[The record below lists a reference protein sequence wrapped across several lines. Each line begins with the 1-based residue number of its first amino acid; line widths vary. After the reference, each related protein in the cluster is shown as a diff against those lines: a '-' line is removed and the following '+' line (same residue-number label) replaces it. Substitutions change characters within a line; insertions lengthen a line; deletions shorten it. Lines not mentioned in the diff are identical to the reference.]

1 MDDARKYI
9 VEKLN
14 SMSPESARTAI
25 TNGTIYVGD
34 IDSPNYKFAFSLI
47 EAKESAL
54 REVREAE
61 NLVISRKALRTSYI
75 AIIIAIIAMI
85 LPIIVAFFNKK

>member
-14 SMSPESARTAI
+14 SMPPESARAAI
-25 TNGTIYVGD
+25 ANGTIHVGA

-47 EAKESAL
+47 EAKEAAMRASHDAQSL
-54 REVREAE
+54 S
-61 NLVISRKALRTSYI
+61 ISRKALRISYA
-75 AIIIAIIAMI
+75 AIIIAIIAII
-85 LPIIVAFFNKK
+85 LQIIVN